1 MEEKKHLWAIGSQK
15 KGLKTRAVILKVV
28 ESAWKLMI
36 LNRNDVDFSLFI
48 PLIYAYV
55 CICM

>member
-15 KGLKTRAVILKVV
+15 KGLKSRAVILKGV

-48 PLIYAYV
+48 PFMRMYVYV
-55 CICM
+55 CN

>member
-28 ESAWKLMI
+28 ESAWKWMI

-48 PLIYAYV
+48 PFMRMYVYV
-55 CICM
+55 C

>member
-15 KGLKTRAVILKVV
+15 KGLKSCAVIFKGV

-48 PLIYAYV
+48 PFMRMYVYV
-55 CICM
+55 CN

>member
-15 KGLKTRAVILKVV
+15 KGLKSRAVILKGV

-48 PLIYAYV
+48 PFMRMSVYV
-55 CICM
+55 CN

>member
-48 PLIYAYV
+48 PFMRMYVYV
-55 CICM
+55 CN